1 MAELTRASATGSFDR
16 TIGGIRLRERPEL
29 ALVSL
34 ALPRGRET
42 EAKQAVVSTYGVD
55 PPGPGQ
61 SATNGTH
68 RLVWMGPDQ
77 MMLVFAD
84 DTPLAEPD
92 VRTALGDACYTTCQT
107 DGWVVLSISGT
118 GVRDA
123 LARLCPIDMHDS
135 VFPVG
140 AVARTVMEHMGAM
153 VLRDGSESFL
163 LFSASSS
170 AMSFLHAV
178 EESIRFGT

>member
-1 MAELTRASATGSFDR
+1 MAELTRSAVLGSFDR
-16 TIGGIRLRERPEL
+16 IIGGIRLREHPEL

-42 EAKQAVVSTYGVD
+42 EAKQAIVSAYGMEL
-55 PPGPGQ
+55 PGPGQ
-61 SATNGTH
+61 SVTNGTH
-68 RLVWMGPDQ
+68 RLVWMGSDQ

-84 DTPLAEPD
+84 DAPLAEPS
-92 VRTALGDACYTTCQT
+92 VRTVLGSACYTTSQT
-107 DGWVVLSISGT
+107 DGWVVLSVSGA
-118 GVRDA
+118 GVRNA
-123 LARLCPIDMHDS
+123 LARLCPIDLHDS

-153 VLRDGSESFL
+153 VLRDGNESFL

-170 AMSFLHAV
+170 AVSFLQAV
-178 EESIRFGT
+178 EESVRFCA